1 MSFSI
6 LYVFIAAFL
15 VRLIGITQSFWLD
28 EATTTN
34 VVKQLDYIDII
45 TKFSVNDFHPP
56 LYYLFMKA
64 WSSLFGYS
72 ELSMRMP
79 SILFSLASGWFI
91 YRTALKLSTKTVA
104 FWSAVFFLFNPLI
117 VYYSQEAR
125 MYMMTVFWFTLALY
139 LYVDIVRDKLRS
151 RFDIAVINYIFGF
164 ALATFYGSI
173 FFIAAMYLYLA
184 FKNKFRLIASILP
197 GTVVALVILYPLL
210 SAQMAHAKI
219 ALEQISNWNLALGL
233 PNVKNLLLIP
243 LKFVSGRISFEPK
256 ILYFALSGLSTVAI
270 GFFTVKGS
278 QKHKWLAFLAV
289 TPLLLAFIISF
300 WLPMLQFFRY
310 LYIIPVLAI
319 LLGLGT
325 KHFVWEKGIV
335 AGIFFFFSALY
346 LILPNFH
353 REDWKSILMSVPESS
368 SVYMIPSSTDPMK
381 YYYPEVKTKNLLE
394 IAKIDGKQKELYV
407 IPYTAEI
414 YGLNYRVELEK
425 KKYKLKEFPRSDAR
439 ILDEVIICF
448 FEQAADRTKTLMDF
462 HFGATLSD
470 MPLMALLPQEHCIDF

>member
-15 VRLIGITQSFWLD
+15 VRLIGITQSLWLD
-28 EATTTN
+28 EATTAN
-34 VVKQLDYIDII
+34 VVKRLDYIDII
-45 TKFSVNDFHPP
+45 TKFGVTDFHPP

-64 WSSLFGYS
+64 WTTLFGFS

-79 SILFSLASGWFI
+79 SILFSLAAGWFV

-125 MYMMTVFWFTLALY
+125 MYMMLVFWFTLALY
-139 LYVDIVRDKLRS
+139 LYVDIVRNKLRS
-151 RFDIAVINYIFGF
+151 SFDIAVLNYVFGF

-173 FFIAAMYLYLA
+173 FFIASMYLYLA
-184 FKNKFRLIASILP
+184 IKKKYRLLSSILP
-197 GTVVALVILYPLL
+197 GTVVTLVLLYPLL

-233 PNVKNLLLIP
+233 PNIKNLLLIP
-243 LKFVSGRISFEPK
+243 LKFVSGRISFAPK
-256 ILYFALSGLSTVAI
+256 ILYFALAGISTLSIT
-270 GFFTVKGS
+270 FFAVKGA
-278 QKHKWLAFLAV
+278 QRYKWLAFLAV
-289 TPLLLAFIISF
+289 TPLVLAFIISF

-310 LYIIPVLAI
+310 IYVIPVLAI

-325 KHFVWEKGIV
+325 KNFVWEKGIV

-346 LILPNFH
+346 LIFPNFH
-353 REDWKSILMSVPESS
+353 REDWKSLLLSVPQSS
-368 SVYMIPSSTDPMK
+368 SVYMIPSSSDPIQ
-381 YYYPEVKTKNLLE
+381 YYYPEIITKNLLE
-394 IAKIDGKQKELYV
+394 IASFDGKQKEIYV

-414 YGLNYRVELEK
+414 YGLNYRAELEK
-425 KKYKLKEFPRSDAR
+425 KRYRLKDQQDFRG
-439 ILDEVIICF
+439 V
-448 FEQAADRTKTLMDF
+448 TLEYW
-462 HFGATLSD
+462 T
-470 MPLMALLPQEHCIDF
+470 Q